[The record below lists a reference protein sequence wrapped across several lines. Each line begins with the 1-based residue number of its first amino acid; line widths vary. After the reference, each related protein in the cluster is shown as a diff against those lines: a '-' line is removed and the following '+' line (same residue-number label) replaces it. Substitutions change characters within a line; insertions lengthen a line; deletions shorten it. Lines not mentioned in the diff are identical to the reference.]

1 MNFSIRPMVA
11 SDKETVLTMMRTF
24 YTSPAVLTSGSEE
37 IFNADIDNCVNNN
50 PYLEGYIF
58 ETDGEIAGYGM
69 LAKSFSTEFGKM
81 CIWIEDL
88 YVKEPY
94 RGAGIGSAFLAFVE
108 KSYPRCLLRLE
119 AEAENEHAI
128 HVYQK
133 CGFEVLP
140 YLELKK

>member
-1 MNFSIRPMVA
+1 MVA

-88 YVKEPY
+88 YIKEPF

-108 KSYPRCLLRLE
+108 KTYPNCLLRLE

-133 CGFEVLP
+133 YGFEVLP

>member
-108 KSYPRCLLRLE
+108 ESYPRCLLRLE